1 VIFKKTKLRDAYIV
15 DIQPY
20 QDERGFFARTWCRDE
35 LSAQS
40 LDANLAQ
47 CSISFNRRAGTLRGM
62 HLQLPPHAE
71 TKLVRCTQ
79 GALYDVIIDLRTD
92 SESYMRWIGVELTAE
107 NHRALY
113 VPKGFAHGFM
123 TLADNTEALYMISEF
138 YAPEA
143 ARGIRWDDEQFGIT
157 WPAAV
162 NVISEKD
169 LSYAAYEA
177 AAFPLTVATTT
188 HK

>member
-1 VIFKKTKLRDAYIV
+1 MIFKKTKLRDAYIV

-92 SESYMRWIGVELTAE
+92 SASYMQWIGVELTAE

-113 VPKGFAHGFM
+113 VPKGFAHGFL
-123 TLADNTEALYMISEF
+123 TLADNTEALYMNSEF
-138 YAPEA
+138 YEPEA
-143 ARGIRWDDEQFGIT
+143 ARGVRWDDEQFGIA

-162 NVISEKD
+162 HVISEKD
-169 LSYAAYEA
+169 LSYTAYEA